1 VPTDEPVPR
10 VRPRPIED
18 GESRP
23 LTLTG
28 QTATDSAAPGGEVV
42 ANGGAVRRRLERKT
56 APERPLERG
65 TGPERPVEGGTGR
78 AELAVAPSEALT
90 APEAAILATP
100 GVLARRSSRR
110 LRARRV
116 KRLVRHIEPWS
127 VLKLALIFYFC
138 LWVIMLVAGA
148 ILWRVAVSSGMIDN
162 IEGFIAS
169 LFVLDNFKFNGDEL
183 FRAYAIGGLLMVL
196 VATGFTVLATVLF
209 NLISDLIGGVRV
221 TVIQEETA
229 RPVDPRAGTG

>member
-1 VPTDEPVPR
+1 
-10 VRPRPIED
+10 
-18 GESRP
+18 
-23 LTLTG
+23 
-28 QTATDSAAPGGEVV
+28 
-42 ANGGAVRRRLERKT
+42 
-56 APERPLERG
+56 
-65 TGPERPVEGGTGR
+65 
-78 AELAVAPSEALT
+78 LAVAPSEALT
-90 APEAAILATP
+90 APEGAILATP